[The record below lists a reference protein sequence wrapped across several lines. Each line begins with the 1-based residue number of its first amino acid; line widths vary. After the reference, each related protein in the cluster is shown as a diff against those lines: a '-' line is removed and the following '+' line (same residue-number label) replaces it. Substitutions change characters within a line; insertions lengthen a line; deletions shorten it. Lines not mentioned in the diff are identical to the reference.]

1 MADFEDIDFSGTQG
15 PDHGGLPQDEI
26 DRGEE
31 RPWEDEDAITS
42 AHTRIPFSGTLY
54 LAGTKY
60 TGLTDASKRWVKV
73 DLVGNTVTETSTPP
87 SNPMPDGE
95 EYYDKTYSY
104 GDIHVTRF

>member
-1 MADFEDIDFSGTQG
+1 MQENTGVPQQEDVGGTT
-15 PDHGGLPQDEI
+15 
-26 DRGEE
+26 
-31 RPWEDEDAITS
+31 DED
-42 AHTRIPFSGTLY
+42 TRIPFSGTLY